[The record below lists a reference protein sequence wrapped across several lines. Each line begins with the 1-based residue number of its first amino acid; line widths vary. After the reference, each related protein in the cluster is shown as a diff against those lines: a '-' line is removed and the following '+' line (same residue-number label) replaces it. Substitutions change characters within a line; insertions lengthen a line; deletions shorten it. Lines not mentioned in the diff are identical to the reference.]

1 MAVAIVTRDSESS
14 QVARLPYL
22 ITSDLRKG
30 FLLGF
35 LDMSG
40 KHSENAN
47 GHNAADDDLVIDSP
61 TKADGAALWRI
72 ARDSQKLDLNSSY
85 AYLLW
90 CHDFS
95 DTSVVARV
103 DGEPVGFVI
112 GYRRPSVPDTA
123 VVWQV
128 AVDSSQRGRGLA
140 GKLLDAMFSRLTG
153 AGVRY
158 LETTITPDNEAS
170 IALFSSF
177 ARRWDAELTR
187 SDLFAGTDFP
197 GDDGEHQPEDLYR
210 IGELAAPAAG

>member
-1 MAVAIVTRDSESS
+1 
-14 QVARLPYL
+14 
-22 ITSDLRKG
+22 
-30 FLLGF
+30 
-35 LDMSG
+35 MSG
-40 KHSENAN
+40 KHSERAD
-47 GHNAADDDLVIDSP
+47 GHSQAAGDVVIDSP
-61 TKADGAALWRI
+61 TKADGSALWRI

-103 DGEPVGFVI
+103 DGETVGFI
-112 GYRRPSVPDTA
+112 TGYRRPSVPDTA

-140 GKLLDAMFSRLTG
+140 GKLLDALFTRLTG

-158 LETTITPDNEAS
+158 LETTITADNEAS

-177 ARRWDAELTR
+177 AKRWGADLTR
-187 SDLFAGTDFP
+187 EELYATADFP
-197 GDDGEHQPEDLYR
+197 ADGQHDPEDLYR
-210 IGELAAPAAG
+210 IGPLAGRPASG